1 VYSRTPLP
9 IYLYQVFR
17 EMVLDLLQSIVFCTL
32 VVKGIHVKGKRL
44 KVKGKIPNLPRFPC
58 SLCPLPP
65 HLPISPA
72 PYYILF
78 NAVKCKTVFYL
89 LKKHRTLLQINIIDC
104 KIRRIKVKSHSSSEK
119 DEYYGDF
126 SCGFLICS
134 VGSTWRSE
142 LVFS

>member
-1 VYSRTPLP
+1 MGHWAMGKQEVWEVWEVWEDEEEIFPPTLPTLPTLPHLP
-9 IYLYQVFR
+9 I
-17 EMVLDLLQSIVFCTL
+17 S
-32 VVKGIHVKGKRL
+32 
-44 KVKGKIPNLPRFPC
+44 P
-58 SLCPLPP
+58 SP